1 MLISPHPGLRITP
14 RADVVV
20 YDRLLAQPRQT
31 IVIYMGLVGIEILCA
46 ELIAHGLVADT
57 PAALIQQGTTL
68 EQRVLTSSLAT
79 LPRIVREGAV
89 KAPTII
95 IIGEVVKLREQLNG
109 SSRERQ
115 RV

>member
-79 LPRIVREGAV
+79 LPPHRARRCRESADHHYHRRSGQAAGAV
-89 KAPTII
+89 EWFEP
-95 IIGEVVKLREQLNG
+95 
-109 SSRERQ
+109 
-115 RV
+115 